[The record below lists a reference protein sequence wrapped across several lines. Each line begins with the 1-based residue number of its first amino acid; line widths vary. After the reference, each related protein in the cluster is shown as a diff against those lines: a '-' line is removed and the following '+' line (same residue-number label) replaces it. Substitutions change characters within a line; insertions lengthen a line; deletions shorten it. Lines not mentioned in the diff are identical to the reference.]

1 MFILNLFRFSIAA
14 ACWAGHFAKRL
25 LETLFVHQ
33 FSHATMPLFNLFK
46 VHCVV
51 RALFLEE
58 LVSLNA
64 CRVFYELLGSGAFY
78 VVLILV

>member
-1 MFILNLFRFSIAA
+1 
-14 ACWAGHFAKRL
+14 
-25 LETLFVHQ
+25 
-33 FSHATMPLFNLFK
+33 MPLFNLFK

-51 RALFLEE
+51 RVLFLEE

>member
-1 MFILNLFRFSIAA
+1 M
-14 ACWAGHFAKRL
+14 
-25 LETLFVHQ
+25 LFVHR